1 MMTGDVTFLDI
12 CFRCIVADYFIGVE
26 ASEMNVSCACDGIQ
40 AEEMLY
46 ENRYDLFSVEISS
59 Q

>member
-1 MMTGDVTFLDI
+1 
-12 CFRCIVADYFIGVE
+12 VADYFIGVE

-59 Q
+59 K

>member
-1 MMTGDVTFLDI
+1 MDI

>member
-1 MMTGDVTFLDI
+1 
-12 CFRCIVADYFIGVE
+12 
-26 ASEMNVSCACDGIQ
+26 MNVGCACDGIQ

-46 ENRYDLFSVEISS
+46 EDQYDLFSVLISS